1 MMMPWNVQDKTA
13 SARTSRT
20 LSYSALAL
28 VGALTAS
35 PLTGI
40 GARAADP
47 QFQNWLLRPVCV
59 LWDGQASEAIA
70 RRVNESRDD
79 VDLRQL
85 GDAIFRIRRA
95 RRSCEIGLIR
105 MACQDYIA
113 VIRNVYGIS
122 SEWPGRA
129 SVCPL
134 AIADEQGGDGR
145 QAARQGDDAIPDRI
159 GVVTMDPIERR
170 FEAVRP

>member
-1 MMMPWNVQDKTA
+1 MMPWSAQDRTA

-35 PLTGI
+35 PLTST
-40 GARAADP
+40 GARPVDP
-47 QFQNWLLRPVCV
+47 QFQNWLLRPVCT
-59 LWDGQASEAIA
+59 LWDGQAGDAIA
-70 RRVNESRDD
+70 RRVTESRD

-85 GDAIFRIRRA
+85 GNTIFRMRRA
-95 RRSCEIGLIR
+95 RRSCDIGLIR

-113 VIRNVYGIS
+113 VILNVDGIS
-122 SEWPGRA
+122 SEWLGHA

-134 AIADEQGGDGR
+134 AMADEQGGDGR
-145 QAARQGDDAIPDRI
+145 QVVRQDD
-159 GVVTMDPIERR
+159 TQ
-170 FEAVRP
+170 